1 MELVSPDRVMRLDPV
16 FGAMGLEAGRKI
28 WSPSQLSMREK
39 AVLLLAG
46 DVTVRELGL
55 PFELHTAMALNK
67 ANMSVEDLRELVR
80 HVAPAAG
87 LNPTSRAFERL
98 AAVVAELGENSDSA
112 ATRTSAPYLATLYP
126 VDALRS
132 LRAADPK
139 LAETIVSQSAELWA
153 RPGLSHRERLF
164 ASLAVDVAGGTLGE
178 AFAAH
183 TRMAASAGITRT
195 ELNEALDVI
204 AEYSTVRAWDAAI
217 ALDRIL
223 RSGPEALSGSKIA
236 GDRDAEPRTVDSNV
250 EVEKYERSVL
260 NKPDASG
267 LAIVETRLIEKFAG
281 GIIGK
286 GEATHLRLERS
297 DGTGTLIC
305 YERITGSVGRRQ
317 GSFLLEAKGAMEPG
331 AIVYGHWEVV
341 DGSGTGELEGLRG
354 YAEFSAKRDELSPTG
369 WRARTSLTYWLQ
381 PFGAA

>member
-55 PFELHTAMALNK
+55 PFELHTAIALNK
-67 ANMSVEDLRELVR
+67 ANMSVEDLRELLR

-98 AAVVAELGENSDSA
+98 AAIVAELGENSDSA
-112 ATRTSAPYLATLYP
+112 ATRTSAPYPATLYP

-132 LRAADPK
+132 LRAADPN

-204 AEYSTVRAWDAAI
+204 AEYSTVRAWEAAI

-223 RSGPEALSGSKIA
+223 RFGPEALSGSKIA
-236 GDRDAEPRTVDSNV
+236 GDMDAEPRTLDSNV

-331 AIVYGHWEVV
+331 AIVHGHWEVV

>member
-16 FGAMGLEAGRKI
+16 FGTMGLEAGRKI
-28 WSPSQLSMREK
+28 WSPSQLSLREK

-55 PFELHTAMALNK
+55 PFELHTAMAVKN
-67 ANMSVEDLRELVR
+67 ANMSVEDLRELLR

-98 AAVVAELGENSDSA
+98 AAVVAELGQNSDSA
-112 ATRTSAPYLATLYP
+112 ATRTPAPYPPTPYP
-126 VDALRS
+126 VDALGR
-132 LRAADPK
+132 LRTADPK
-139 LAETIVSQSAELWA
+139 LAETIGNQSAELWS

-183 TRMAASAGITRT
+183 IRMAASAGITRT

-217 ALDRIL
+217 VLDGIL
-223 RSGPEALSGSKIA
+223 RSGTEALNGTKIA
-236 GDRDAEPRTVDSNV
+236 GARDTEPRTVDSSV
-250 EVEKYERSVL
+250 EVEKYDRSLL

-286 GEATHLRLERS
+286 GDATHLRLERS

-305 YERITGSVGRRQ
+305 YERITGSVGGRQ
-317 GSFLLEAKGAMEPG
+317 GSFLLEAKGAIEPG
-331 AIVYGHWEVV
+331 GIVHGHWEVV
-341 DGSGTGELEGLRG
+341 DGSGTGELEGLKG
-354 YAEFSAKRDELSPTG
+354 YAEFSAKRDEQSPTG
-369 WRARTSLTYWLQ
+369 WRAHTSLTYWLD